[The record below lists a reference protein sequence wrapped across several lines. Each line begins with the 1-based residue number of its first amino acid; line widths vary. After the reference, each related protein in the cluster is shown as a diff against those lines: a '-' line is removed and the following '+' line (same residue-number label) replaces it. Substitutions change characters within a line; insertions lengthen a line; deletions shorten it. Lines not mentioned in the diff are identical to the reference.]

1 MVVGTSICD
10 LVVHQR
16 EITLAGITG
25 VAKDGIVPGLFGY
38 EAGQPAVGTCSD
50 GSGTYFPAPVAIVGP
65 MAFLPSNGAVAALS
79 PAQTGLVA
87 LDRWNGNAACWPM
100 LTCREW

>member
-38 EAGQPAVGTCSD
+38 EAGQPAVGDMLGWFGDMLSGASGHRGTD
-50 GSGTYFPAPVAIVGP
+50 GLPALERAAAPFPRPKPG
-65 MAFLPSNGAVAALS
+65 
-79 PAQTGLVA
+79 
-87 LDRWNGNAACWPM
+87 
-100 LTCREW
+100 